1 MKDNFPF
8 HIELAYSKVLKKLVT
23 EIEDKFKEIFLK
35 GKSNSIIKLKKYKVD
50 SGEVLKEY
58 ADDLIN
64 KQEIKRNA
72 TDDKEREFL
81 EYFEELLT
89 TEYAFDLCI
98 DYILETIG
106 YSIDEVNKSV
116 SKIIGVAF
124 KEQPYYDEETIRE
137 ILEEN
142 IKLIKA
148 EPTKYLRTYDKQI
161 AKLVEEKI
169 EEGLTLDDLVQAIQ
183 NTTGIE
189 KNRAALIATDQ
200 VGNIFAETTKSQFK
214 GIGLKKFIWVT
225 AGDARVRPTHAERNG
240 NIYEWDNPPD
250 GEIPGRPIRCRC
262 TADIVESEVLMLAA

>member
-8 HIELAYSKVLKKLVT
+8 HIELAYSKTLKKLVT

-35 GKSNSIIKLKKYKVD
+35 GKTNSIDYKFN
-50 SGEVLKEY
+50 S
-58 ADDLIN
+58 
-64 KQEIKRNA
+64 NA
-72 TDDKEREFL
+72 DKEKELL

-98 DYILETIG
+98 DYILETVE
-106 YSIDEVNKSV
+106 YSINTVNSSV
-116 SKIIGVAF
+116 SEILGVAF
-124 KEQPYYDEETIRE
+124 KEQPYYNEEI
-137 ILEEN
+137 IKNLLEEN

-148 EPTKYLRTYDKQI
+148 EPTKYLRTYDKQV
-161 AKLVEEKI
+161 AKLVKEKI

-189 KNRAALIATDQ
+189 KDRAALIATDQ

-214 GIGLKKFIWVT
+214 GIGLKKFIWIT
-225 AGDARVRPTHAERNG
+225 AGDTRVRTSHAERDG
-240 NIYEWDNPPD
+240 KVYEWDNPPD

-262 TADIVESEVLMLAA
+262 TADVVESEVLAL

>member
-35 GKSNSIIKLKKYKVD
+35 GKTNSITTPKIKL
-50 SGEVLKEY
+50 
-58 ADDLIN
+58 N
-64 KQEIKRNA
+64 TN
-72 TDDKEREFL
+72 DDKEKEFL

-98 DYILETIG
+98 DYILETVE
-106 YSIDEVNKSV
+106 YSINTVYSSV
-116 SKIIGVAF
+116 SEILGVAF
-124 KEQPYYDEETIRE
+124 KEQPYYNEEI
-137 ILEEN
+137 IKNLLEEN

-148 EPTKYLRTYDKQI
+148 EPTKYLRTYDKQV
-161 AKLVEEKI
+161 AKLVKEKI
-169 EEGLTLDDLVQAIQ
+169 EEGLTLDDLVQAIK

-189 KNRAALIATDQ
+189 KNRAALIAADQ
-200 VGNIFAETTKSQFK
+200 VGNVFAESTKTQFK

>member
-8 HIELAYSKVLKKLVT
+8 HIELAYSKALKKLVT

-35 GKSNSIIKLKKYKVD
+35 GKTNSIAAPKIKL
-50 SGEVLKEY
+50 
-58 ADDLIN
+58 N
-64 KQEIKRNA
+64 TN
-72 TDDKEREFL
+72 DDKEKEFL

-98 DYILETIG
+98 DYILETVE
-106 YSIDEVNKSV
+106 YSINTVNSSV
-116 SKIIGVAF
+116 AEILGVAF
-124 KEQPYYDEETIRE
+124 KEQPYYNEEI
-137 ILEEN
+137 IKNLLEEN

-148 EPTKYLRTYDKQI
+148 EPTKYLRTYDKQV
-161 AKLVEEKI
+161 AKLVKEKI
-169 EEGLTLDDLVQAIQ
+169 EEGLTLDDLAQAIQ

-189 KNRAALIATDQ
+189 KNRAALIAADQ
-200 VGNIFAETTKSQFK
+200 VGNVFAESTKAQFK